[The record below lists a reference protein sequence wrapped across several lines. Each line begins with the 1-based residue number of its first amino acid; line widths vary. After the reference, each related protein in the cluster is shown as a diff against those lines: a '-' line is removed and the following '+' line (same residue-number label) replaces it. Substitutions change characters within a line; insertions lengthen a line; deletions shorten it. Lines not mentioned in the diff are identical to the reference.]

1 MLKIHGAMISDWDRS
16 AAHYT
21 SGQDNEY
28 FGWHDAKHDNVQQ
41 LAQKFTERFPEIV
54 AASKGDDWNYAGW
67 YVRMLGYAENGNF
80 PIAYADW
87 AGKGPDL
94 RFLPLLGTESDL
106 PMPPPGDS
114 ESGAEQ

>member
-1 MLKIHGAMISDWDRS
+1 MISDWDRS
-16 AAHYT
+16 TPHYK

-41 LAQKFTERFPEIV
+41 LAQKFAERFPEIV
-54 AASKGDDWNYAGW
+54 AAAKGDDWNYAGW
-67 YVRMLGYAENGNF
+67 CVRMLGYAENGNF
-80 PIAYADW
+80 PVAFADW
-87 AGKGPDL
+87 AGKESDP

-106 PMPPPGDS
+106 LMPPPGDS